1 MIGIESQIFAAV
13 VRAQMNG
20 GDGDADYPHR
30 LDRFQ
35 YDARPYGTKTG
46 YPEIF
51 AGVQG
56 ADPTLSFARASASE
70 IERVIEHRKQTLQEN
85 GVRQGP
91 VANYPQC
98 AGASVPTPPPPR
110 GRSSTRRRT
119 PDVHDGCPKTPEH
132 YLTVGLPIRGQ
143 PEGLQDKRDTRG
155 DRVSLDGEVW
165 TVLVE
170 DTAVGPVGWRRSVY
184 AWLFR
189 RNDFGNLELANT
201 ILVDVIE

>member
-1 MIGIESQIFAAV
+1 M
-13 VRAQMNG
+13 
-20 GDGDADYPHR
+20 
-30 LDRFQ
+30 
-35 YDARPYGTKTG
+35 
-46 YPEIF
+46 
-51 AGVQG
+51 
-56 ADPTLSFARASASE
+56 
-70 IERVIEHRKQTLQEN
+70 
-85 GVRQGP
+85 
-91 VANYPQC
+91 
-98 AGASVPTPPPPR
+98 
-110 GRSSTRRRT
+110 
-119 PDVHDGCPKTPEH
+119 HDGCPKTPEH

-170 DTAVGPVGWRRSVY
+170 DTAVGPVGWKRSVY